1 MKIKK
6 ILLLIVVFLA
16 VLVPISN
23 ADTEEVN
30 LNLSKIVDKF
40 NKCYYTSALSDI
52 GISVKATRV
61 DDSFVLTYNNSESI
75 TYTYDSS
82 SDILSTSYPITN
94 DTEKD
99 ILSALFIDT
108 ISTLEGNEEGSFIF
122 PSLDD
127 TFCYTSL
134 KSDGIAKNYI
144 SSDGG
149 TTVMTEFQISTSQR
163 LSLALDYSA
172 LSKSEFNNVLEDF
185 ISDKNCIVKNSNL
198 ILLKSTDDSGNIIL
212 YIGQPTELL
221 DNAYESILNA
231 ISYLI
236 SIDKDDETASNVVSY
251 FRQNYTGFSV
261 GNADFDGVSIN
272 TDIDSLPD
280 NTLDT
285 ILVSRN
291 MKYAKFTI
299 NTDTV
304 ISNSKNISPSPSIN
318 DSTSISKKHISP
330 ILNVAVGIIILVIVI
345 MVAGFFIRRY
355 MD

>member
-6 ILLLIVVFLA
+6 ILFSLIIFLA
-16 VLVPISN
+16 VLVPTSN
-23 ADTEEVN
+23 ANTEKAN
-30 LNLSKIVDKF
+30 LDLSKVVDKF

-52 GISVKATRV
+52 GVSVKATKV
-61 DDSFVLTYNNSESI
+61 DNSFVLTYNNSESI
-75 TYTYDSS
+75 TYAYDKSAGV
-82 SDILSTSYPITN
+82 LSTSYPITD
-94 DTEKD
+94 DTNKD
-99 ILSALFIDT
+99 ILSALFIDA

-122 PSLDD
+122 PALND

-134 KSDGIAKNYI
+134 KSNGVAKNYI

-163 LSLALDYSA
+163 LSPALDSSI
-172 LSKSEFNNVLEDF
+172 LSKSDFNRVLETF
-185 ISDKNCIVKNSNL
+185 ISDKNCIVKNNNL
-198 ILLKSTDDSGNIIL
+198 ILLKSTDGSGNIVL

-231 ISYLI
+231 ISYII
-236 SIDKDDETASNVVSY
+236 SMDKDDETASNVVSY
-251 FRQNYTGFSV
+251 IRQNYSGLSNGNSV
-261 GNADFDGVSIN
+261 FDGVNIN

-304 ISNSKNISPSPSIN
+304 ISNSKNISPSSSIN

-330 ILNVAVGIIILVIVI
+330 LLGITIGIIVLIVI
-345 MVAGFFIRRY
+345 IIAAGFFIKKHTN
-355 MD
+355 

>member
-6 ILLLIVVFLA
+6 ILLLIAIFLA

-30 LNLSKIVDKF
+30 LDLSKIVDKF
-40 NKCYYTSALSDI
+40 NKCYYTSALSNI
-52 GISVKATRV
+52 GITVKATKA
-61 DDSFVLTYNNSESI
+61 DNSFVLTYNNSKSI
-75 TYTYDSS
+75 TYNYDKSAG
-82 SDILSTSYPITN
+82 ILSTTYPITN
-94 DTEKD
+94 NTEEN

-108 ISTLEGNEEGSFIF
+108 ISTIEGNEEGSFIF
-122 PSLDD
+122 PALND
-127 TFCYTSL
+127 TFCYTSI
-134 KSDGIAKNYI
+134 KSNGVAKNYI

-149 TTVMTEFQISTSQR
+149 STVMTEFQISTSQR
-163 LSLALDYSA
+163 LSPSLDSSV
-172 LSKSEFNNVLEDF
+172 LSKSDFNNYLETF
-185 ISDKNCIVKNSNL
+185 ISDKNCIIKNSNL
-198 ILLKSTDDSGNIIL
+198 IFLKSTDDSGNIIL

-231 ISYLI
+231 ISYLV
-236 SIDKDDETASNVVSY
+236 SMDKDDETASNVVSY
-251 FRQNYTGFSV
+251 FRQNYAGFSA

-280 NTLDT
+280 TTLDT

-299 NTDTV
+299 NVDTV
-304 ISNSKNISPSPSIN
+304 ISKSQNISPSPSIN
-318 DSTSISKKHISP
+318 DSTNISKKHISP
-330 ILNVAVGIIILVIVI
+330 ILNVAIGIIVLVLII
-345 MVAGFFIRRY
+345 MVVGFFVRRY